1 MIHIKRFVKQAITE
15 DNGRG
20 DLFYDIAPDGKFTAK
35 IVSKSNGI
43 LAGVKYAETLAQT
56 EKIKVDF
63 LKKDGDKI
71 QAGDIL
77 AKLEGK
83 ASKLL
88 SSERTFLNMLQ
99 HASGIATMASKF
111 VEKLDGFDVV
121 LLDTRKTRPHLRDFE
136 KYASRVGGAINH
148 RLGLDDCL
156 MLKDTHLRTIE
167 NLAEFVKIAR
177 KRISW
182 VTKIEIECET
192 FSQVETA
199 MEAGADIIMCD
210 NMTFQQIKEVVKYR
224 DEKYPHILIEASG
237 NINLDTIQEYAKTG
251 VDAVSSGSIIHQA
264 TWLDFSMRV
273 DWFWKKILFWA
284 IK

>member
-192 FSQVETA
+192 FPQVETA

-210 NMTFQQIKEVVKYR
+210 NMTFQQIKEVVKFR

-273 DWFWKKILFWA
+273 D
-284 IK
+284 

>member
-156 MLKDTHLRTIE
+156 MLKDCH
-167 NLAEFVKIAR
+167 F
-177 KRISW
+177 
-182 VTKIEIECET
+182 
-192 FSQVETA
+192 
-199 MEAGADIIMCD
+199 
-210 NMTFQQIKEVVKYR
+210 
-224 DEKYPHILIEASG
+224 
-237 NINLDTIQEYAKTG
+237 
-251 VDAVSSGSIIHQA
+251 
-264 TWLDFSMRV
+264 
-273 DWFWKKILFWA
+273 
-284 IK
+284 

>member
-1 MIHIKRFVKQAITE
+1 MIHIKKFVKYAITE

-35 IVSKSNGI
+35 IISKSSGV
-43 LAGVKYAETLAQT
+43 LAGVKYAEILAQT
-56 EKIKVDF
+56 EKIKIEF
-63 LKKDGDKI
+63 LKKDGHKI

-182 VTKIEIECET
+182 VTKIEIECENLD
-192 FSQVETA
+192 QVKEA
-199 MEAGADIIMCD
+199 MSAGGDIIMCD
-210 NMTFQQIKEVVKYR
+210 NMTLDQIREVVAFR
-224 DEKYPHILIEASG
+224 NENYPHILLEASG
-237 NINLDTIQEYAKTG
+237 NINLDTIRSYAMTG
-251 VDAVSSGSIIHQA
+251 VDAISSGSIIHQA
-264 TWLDFSMRV
+264 TWLDFSMKF
-273 DWFWKKILFWA
+273 D
-284 IK
+284 

>member
-1 MIHIKRFVKQAITE
+1 MIHIKKFVKYAINE

-20 DLFYDIAPDGKFTAK
+20 DLFYDIAPEGKFTAK
-35 IVSKSNGI
+35 IISKSDGI
-43 LAGVKYAETLAQT
+43 LAGVKYVEILAQT
-56 EKIKVDF
+56 EKVKVEF
-63 LKKDGDKI
+63 LKKDGEHIK
-71 QAGDIL
+71 AGDIL
-77 AKLEGK
+77 AKLEGR

-111 VEKLDGFDVV
+111 AKKLDGFDVV

-136 KYASRVGGAINH
+136 KYASRIGGAINH

-156 MLKDTHLRTIE
+156 MLKDTHLRTITD
-167 NLAEFVKIAR
+167 LKEFIKKAR

-192 FSQVETA
+192 IEQAVKA

-210 NMTFQQIKEVVKYR
+210 NMNFEGIKEVVAFR
-224 DEKYPHILIEASG
+224 NENYPHLLLEASG

-273 DWFWKKILFWA
+273 D
-284 IK
+284 